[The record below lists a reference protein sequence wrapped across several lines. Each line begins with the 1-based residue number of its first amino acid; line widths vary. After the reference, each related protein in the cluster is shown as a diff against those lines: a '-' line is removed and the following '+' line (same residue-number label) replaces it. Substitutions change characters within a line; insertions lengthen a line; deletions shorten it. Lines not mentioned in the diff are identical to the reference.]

1 MASRTQLRVQQLTG
15 SLIDL
20 AFSGSTSSAANPAAL
35 VQSDLGAVLGSFAGA
50 IGRISGKSG
59 TGASAFTNQ
68 AAGVFSHGTIKLGGD
83 GDELEIRESGGDI
96 TFDVTTADKD
106 IVFTHNTTATGD
118 NTEIFRIDGSQ
129 ESILMGSDNK
139 IEFGGTSTSI
149 RGDNTDVTIEGTNL
163 NINAGID
170 TTNQATNLL
179 VIDNNANAFSFDSTD
194 RADILKIDS
203 TDGSEKV
210 VVHALDVTNDLTVS
224 GDFVVQGASTLL
236 TSSNTIIQD
245 AIIAIGTSGSD
256 GSVDSFA
263 PAGVDRGIIFGVGAS
278 HAKQPAVFHDASE
291 DAFVMAT
298 VDVGPSSSSFGDTD
312 YGELAELRVGLLALD
327 FDGTNSISSND
338 TDLTAAS
345 GGKVILDSNG
355 NIELNADS
363 GVIQMLDDSATLFT
377 FAANEIDVAS
387 GDLKLDVAGDIILD
401 ADGDEIKLRFGAT
414 NDVGQFKNVSNAL
427 ILSGGHAGKNLG
439 LESNSGTIDIREL
452 ENVGGILKSD
462 LNNALFIVSGATGN
476 NLVLG
481 SNERQIDF
489 EIAES
494 TKLMLSQSQGEV
506 ILSSA
511 AGDQLILASNDGK
524 VGIKGHNTSGGLAG
538 LLEFDLGSGDNAQA
552 FANVNIDGF
561 NTLRMFGNP
570 GSERL
575 IVSGTHLA
583 LSGGATAQELRFFE
597 PTSAGEQYVALKA
610 PDTLGANLTFKL
622 PNADA
627 SASGQA
633 LISDGAG
640 NLSFAAVGASASSL

>member
-1 MASRTQLRVQQLTG
+1 
-15 SLIDL
+15 
-20 AFSGSTSSAANPAAL
+20 
-35 VQSDLGAVLGSFAGA
+35 
-50 IGRISGKSG
+50 
-59 TGASAFTNQ
+59 
-68 AAGVFSHGTIKLGGD
+68 
-83 GDELEIRESGGDI
+83 
-96 TFDVTTADKD
+96 
-106 IVFTHNTTATGD
+106 
-118 NTEIFRIDGSQ
+118 
-129 ESILMGSDNK
+129 
-139 IEFGGTSTSI
+139 
-149 RGDNTDVTIEGTNL
+149 
-163 NINAGID
+163 
-170 TTNQATNLL
+170 
-179 VIDNNANAFSFDSTD
+179 
-194 RADILKIDS
+194 
-203 TDGSEKV
+203 SEKV

-511 AGDQLILASNDGK
+511 AGDQLILASN
-524 VGIKGHNTSGGLAG
+524 
-538 LLEFDLGSGDNAQA
+538 
-552 FANVNIDGF
+552 
-561 NTLRMFGNP
+561 
-570 GSERL
+570 
-575 IVSGTHLA
+575 
-583 LSGGATAQELRFFE
+583 
-597 PTSAGEQYVALKA
+597 
-610 PDTLGANLTFKL
+610 
-622 PNADA
+622 
-627 SASGQA
+627 
-633 LISDGAG
+633 
-640 NLSFAAVGASASSL
+640 